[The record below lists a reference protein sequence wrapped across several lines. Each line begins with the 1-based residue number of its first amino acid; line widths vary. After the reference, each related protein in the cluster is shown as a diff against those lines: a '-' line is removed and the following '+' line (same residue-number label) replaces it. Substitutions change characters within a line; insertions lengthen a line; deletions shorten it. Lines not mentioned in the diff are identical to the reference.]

1 MRALEKKLF
10 RDFLRLWAQ
19 GLAIA
24 LVLACGVAIF
34 LMSFGMFKALSD
46 TRDAYYERNRFADVF
61 ATLRRAPKSLRPEIA
76 SIEGVLA
83 FETRV
88 TGHAILDLPGKLENA
103 VGQFISLPIAGDPR
117 LNVPLLRS
125 GRFPDP
131 DSSVEVMVNEPF
143 AVANGYVPG
152 DMIHANLNGQK
163 RRLTITGTALT
174 PEYIYTI
181 GPGDMMPDNEGFGI
195 IWMPEPA
202 LAAAFDMAG
211 SFNDVGLLLT
221 RGANEEN
228 VIDAL
233 DALLDPYGAQGAHD
247 RTLQQSN
254 AFIDGEL
261 KQLKSMAYVLP
272 PVFFG
277 ITVFLVNM
285 VIGRI
290 VALERSEIGLMKA
303 LGYSDVEVSLH
314 YIYLAGLIAL
324 VGIGAGFAA
333 GTLLSRG
340 LAVLYANFFN
350 FPYLIFSVSPNM
362 YLLSGGLGLG
372 TAMLGAIHSAM
383 AAARLAPA
391 IAMSPPA
398 PPNYSHSVFDRLL
411 ALMRLSQPTM
421 MILRNIMRGPL
432 RAGLTALGIALA
444 VAVLIAAS
452 FFEDS
457 LDEMIDTSFYKSNR
471 QDAMLILTNELPE
484 SAIEEIRR
492 LPGVL
497 QVEGV
502 QLHGA
507 VLKNGH
513 LQKRVAIEGRPEF
526 ADLSRIVGKAGR
538 VVAAPKHGISLSE
551 RLAGQIGVL
560 PGEPVTVEFLSGLR
574 ETHVV
579 PVAGIITSYIGLAAY
594 MEIGALDTLMRR
606 APRIG
611 MANLSLDDERKDDF
625 HAAVKELPGLAGTV
639 MLGDTLASFQKTIQ
653 QNITISTVIYLTI
666 AILITIGVTY
676 NSARI
681 QLSERARDLA
691 SLRILG
697 FSKAEVS
704 YILIGETALLVLV
717 AQPLGW
723 LLGFGLAAAMVSG
736 FESDLYAIPLVMNRD
751 TFTWSSLVVLTSAA
765 ASALLVRRRLDNL
778 NLIQVMKTRE

>member
-24 LVLACGVAIF
+24 LVLACGVSIF
-34 LMSFGMFKALSD
+34 LMSFGMFGALSN

-61 ATLRRAPKSLRPEIA
+61 ATLRRAPKSLETEIA
-76 SIEGVLA
+76 AIEGVLA
-83 FETRV
+83 VETRV
-88 TGHAILDLPGKLENA
+88 TGNAILDLPGRLESA
-103 VGQFISLPIAGDPR
+103 VGQFISLPIAGEPR
-117 LNVPLLRS
+117 LNLPLLRS
-125 GRFPDP
+125 GRLPDHA
-131 DSSVEVMVNEPF
+131 SSDEAMVNEPF
-143 AVANGYVPG
+143 AQAHGYVPG
-152 DMIHANLNGQK
+152 DIIYANLNGQK

-195 IWMPEPA
+195 IWMPETA

-211 SFNDVGLLLT
+211 SFNDVGLQLARDTKVEDVVDAVDTLL
-221 RGANEEN
+221 A
-228 VIDAL
+228 
-233 DALLDPYGAQGAHD
+233 PYGAQGAHD
-247 RTLQQSN
+247 RSLQQSN

-303 LGYSDVEVSLH
+303 LGYSNVEVSLH

-324 VGIGAGFAA
+324 VGIAAGFAV
-333 GTLLSRG
+333 GTWFSRE
-340 LAVLYANFFN
+340 LAVLYANFFD
-350 FPYLIFSVSPNM
+350 FPYLIFSVSPEN
-362 YLLSGGLGLG
+362 YVLSGGLGLG
-372 TAMLGAIHSAM
+372 TAMLGAIRSAM
-383 AAARLAPA
+383 AAAHLAPA
-391 IAMSPPA
+391 TAMSPPT
-398 PPNYSHSVFDRLL
+398 PPSYSHSLTDRVLVL
-411 ALMRLSQPTM
+411 FRLGQPTM
-421 MILRNIMRGPL
+421 MILRNIMRWPL
-432 RAGLTALGIALA
+432 RAGLTVLGIALA

-457 LDEMIDTSFYKSNR
+457 LEEMIDASFYKSNR
-471 QDAMLILTNELPE
+471 QDAMLILSSEMPE
-484 SAIEEIRR
+484 GVIEEIRR

-497 QVEGV
+497 RVEGV
-502 QLHGA
+502 QFHGA
-507 VLKNGH
+507 VLRKGH
-513 LQKRVAIEGRPEF
+513 LKKRVAIEGRPAF
-526 ADLSRIVGKAGR
+526 ADLSRIVGTDGR
-538 VVAAPKHGISLSE
+538 VVAAPRNGILLSE
-551 RLAGQIGVL
+551 RLAQHLEVQ
-560 PGEPVTVEFLSGLR
+560 PGDLVTVEFLSGRR
-574 ETHVV
+574 ETHEI
-579 PVAGIITSYIGLAAY
+579 PVTGIITSYIGLAAY
-594 MEIGALDTLMRR
+594 IEIGALDKLMRR

-611 MANLSLDDERKDDF
+611 MANLSLDAVYKDDF

-639 MLGDTLASFQKTIQ
+639 MLGDTLKSFQETIQ
-653 QNITISTVIYLTI
+653 QNITISTVIYMTI
-666 AILITIGVTY
+666 AVLITVGVTY

-697 FSKAEVS
+697 FSKAKIS
-704 YILIGETALLVLV
+704 YILIGETALLALV

-723 LLGFGLAAAMVSG
+723 LLGYWLAAAMVAG
-736 FESDLYAIPLVMNRD
+736 FESDLYTIPLVLNRD
-751 TFTWSSLVVLTSAA
+751 TFTWSSVVVLIAA
-765 ASALLVRRRLDNL
+765 SVSALLVRRRLDNL

>member
-10 RDFLRLWAQ
+10 RDFFRLWAQ

-24 LVLACGVAIF
+24 LVLACGVSIF
-34 LMSFGMFKALSD
+34 LMSFGMFDALSN

-61 ATLRRAPKSLRPEIA
+61 ATLRRAPKSLEPEIA
-76 SIEGVLA
+76 GIEGVLA
-83 FETRV
+83 VETRV
-88 TGHAILDLPGKLENA
+88 TGNAILDLPGKLASA
-103 VGQFISLPIAGDPR
+103 VGQFISLPIAGEPR
-117 LNVPLLRS
+117 LNLPLLRS
-125 GRFPDP
+125 GRLPNPDN
-131 DSSVEVMVNEPF
+131 SGEVMVNEPF
-143 AVANGYVPG
+143 AEANGYVPG
-152 DMIHANLNGQK
+152 DIFHANLNGQK
-163 RRLTITGTALT
+163 RPLTITGTALT

-221 RGANEEN
+221 RGANVEN

-303 LGYSDVEVSLH
+303 LGYSNIEVSLH

-324 VGIGAGFAA
+324 VGIGAGFAV
-333 GTLLSRG
+333 GTWLSRG

-362 YLLSGGLGLG
+362 YVLSGGLGLV
-372 TAMLGAIHSAM
+372 TAMLGAIRSAM

-398 PPNYSHSVFDRLL
+398 PPNYTLSLFDRLL
-411 ALMRLSQPTM
+411 ALFRLTQPTM
-421 MILRNIMRGPL
+421 MILRNIMRWPL

-471 QDAMLILTNELPE
+471 QDAMLILNSEMPE
-484 SAIEEIRR
+484 NVIEEIRR

-502 QLHGA
+502 QFHGA

-526 ADLSRIVGKAGR
+526 ADLSRIVGKDGR
-538 VVAAPKHGISLSE
+538 VVAAPRNGILLSK
-551 RLAGQIGVL
+551 RLAGQLEVQS
-560 PGEPVTVEFLSGLR
+560 GELVTVEFLSGLR
-574 ETHVV
+574 ETHEI

-594 MEIGALDTLMRR
+594 MEVGALDTLMRR

-611 MANLSLDDERKDDF
+611 MANLSLDAARKDDF

-639 MLGDTLASFQKTIQ
+639 MLGDTLESFQETIQ
-653 QNITISTVIYLTI
+653 QNITISTIIYMTI
-666 AILITIGVTY
+666 AVLITVGVTY

-704 YILIGETALLVLV
+704 YILIGETALLALV

-723 LLGFGLAAAMVSG
+723 LLGFGLAAAMVTG
-736 FESDLYAIPLVMNRD
+736 FESDLYSIPLVLNRD
-751 TFTWSSLVVLTSAA
+751 TFAWSSVVVLITAA
-765 ASALLVRRRLDNL
+765 VSALLVRRRLDNL